1 MRLQWRRFKGAA
13 MLSFFIGIVGIF
25 LLVFGIVSG
34 GATGIVLAVLGGVA
48 IAGAAFDFY
57 RMYGY

>member
-13 MLSFFIGIVGIF
+13 ILSVLVGIVGIAM
-25 LLVFGIVSG
+25 LVFGVIAG
-34 GATGIVLAVLGGVA
+34 GATGVLFMVLGAVA
-48 IAGAAFDFY
+48 LAGAAFDFY